1 MSQKLIKR
9 HNSLALKVAVA
20 ELAAKK
26 KHRHRSNHY
35 CGHCEQNLCI
45 KVYKRHKK
53 LYKRPDQSWI
63 SVAGL
68 VWLTKIHA
76 KLWKVSW
83 IENIT
88 SLKITL
94 LMDVYLYTI
103 NYKCTDGCLK
113 YKVFRNN
120 K

>member
-26 KHRHRSNHY
+26 KHRHRHRSNHY

-63 SVAGL
+63 SVADQDSCKTLEG
-68 VWLTKIHA
+68 
-76 KLWKVSW
+76 KL
-83 IENIT
+83 
-88 SLKITL
+88 
-94 LMDVYLYTI
+94 D
-103 NYKCTDGCLK
+103 
-113 YKVFRNN
+113 
-120 K
+120 